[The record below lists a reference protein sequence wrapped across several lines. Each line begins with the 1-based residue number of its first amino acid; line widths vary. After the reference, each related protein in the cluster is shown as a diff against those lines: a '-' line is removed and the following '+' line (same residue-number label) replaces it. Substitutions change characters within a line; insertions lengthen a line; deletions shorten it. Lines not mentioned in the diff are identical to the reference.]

1 VCKVLVGKPE
11 GKRPLGRPRRG
22 REDGERMD
30 LRETGGGVNW
40 IRLARDR
47 DRWRAIG
54 ISRWMCIDKSRSIN
68 IHMSR
73 WIHIDPSRSVN
84 IDISQSILIDISRL
98 IHTDIS
104 RYTSID

>member
-1 VCKVLVGKPE
+1 VCKVLIGKRE

-30 LRETGGGVNW
+30 HRETGGGVNW

-68 IHMSR
+68 IHMYR
-73 WIHIDPSRSVN
+73 WIHIDTSRSVN
-84 IDISQSILIDISRL
+84 IDISRL